1 MAQTTLDRRMFGSQ
15 DEQSNLS
22 DHTITASDIL
32 TFSDV
37 GDSNLTKK
45 DTVQGVLDLAGGGG
59 YAYVSTSPTIDP
71 SSPPSS
77 LAFTNMTSGYD
88 YLYVLEDIASSSNSV
103 GFKATLGIN
112 ASTYRT
118 SSYKSATTS
127 TNNAGNSQSGESTSQ
142 IHIID
147 HTEMEAMGN
156 GTNEAIHRGTLELT
170 NPAGTADMTPY
181 YGELTLNGE
190 NNVVPIIFC
199 GIYLGAA
206 EAHTCIKFE
215 CSSGNIA
222 SGAILQYRRAR
233 S

>member
-15 DEQSNLS
+15 VVDEQSHLS

-37 GDSNLTKK
+37 GGSNVSKK
-45 DTVQGVLDLAGGGG
+45 DTVQGVLDLVSGGG
-59 YAYVSTSPTIDP
+59 YAYVSTQTA
-71 SSPPSS
+71 SSSSS
-77 LAFTNMTSGYD
+77 LAFTNMASGYD
-88 YLYVLEDIASSSNSV
+88 YLYVLEDIASASNSV
-103 GFKATLGIN
+103 GFRARVGID

-127 TNNAGNSQSGESTSQ
+127 TNNSGNSQSGESD
-142 IHIID
+142 IDYIIID
-147 HTEMEAMGN
+147 HTVMEAMGN

-170 NPAGTADMTPY
+170 NPAGTSDMTPC